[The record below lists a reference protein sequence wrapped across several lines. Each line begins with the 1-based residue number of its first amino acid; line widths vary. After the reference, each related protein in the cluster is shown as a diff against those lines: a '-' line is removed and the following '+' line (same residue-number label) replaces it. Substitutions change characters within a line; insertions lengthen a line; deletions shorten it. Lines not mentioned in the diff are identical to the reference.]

1 MKRLLFLTL
10 STLCAAT
17 FAQVPDYVPTDGLVA
32 WFPFNGDAN
41 DVWMNNHDATVDGA
55 VLAED
60 RFGLPESAYFFD
72 GNDRIFPSN
81 PTEWPTAERTTSIW
95 MKSIVNVSGGRT
107 LFGYGGASCNSSW
120 LVTYNNQGNTPSTTN
135 SFEVQAHC
143 NVNSTAAPMDPS
155 EFTNWHHVLIKTGAD
170 GTSIYVDGV
179 LSGSSEIFIS
189 NTTPGCAIIGAT
201 PSQDGGCVW
210 SDGNNALWH
219 GMLDDFGIWSRALS
233 DEEIMGLF
241 LAEAPSSGCADASAC
256 NYNSE
261 ADVDDGS
268 CVFAPV
274 IDLGEDIET
283 CEDSVVL
290 DAGEGFNFYE
300 WSTGET
306 TQTIVVTETGEYAV
320 NASNVIENNH
330 ALQFNGSDATG
341 APAEP
346 ILFGTESFSVSVDCK
361 LDAFK
366 GNDSEP
372 YSYIIGHPLT
382 QGTGDH
388 GFKIQT
394 AGTSLNGGFQVH
406 INDEGTTH
414 FNVISFDNGME
425 TNVELDQWYDLTMVV
440 DRDNAQFS
448 FYVDGVLIETQT
460 IHPDFGNVD
469 HPNGMSLGVQSIHG
483 SSLLNGDLDNLQIW
497 DVALSAEE
505 VAQWQTTVPSGS
517 ETGLVGYWNF
527 EEGEGD
533 EAYDVSHLAPTLALN
548 NVGWTDETPSNVFD
562 ASCAASDS
570 IQVSWLI
577 RGCTDPEACNYVED
591 ASCDDGTCASC
602 EALQTACGPGTIWD
616 AEMQM
621 CIGDGSGDINL
632 DGCVQLN
639 DLLDLLSAYGNCA
652 SEESAWQCGEK
663 LEYQGYDYATV
674 LIGEQCWFAENA
686 RYLPEVSF
694 VETGSETD
702 GSPHAY
708 VYGYSGNALEEA
720 MATESYENFGGLYN
734 FEAVQEWALCPAGWH
749 VPTDDEFKTMESN
762 VGLPQQELEGTAW
775 RGEGLAV
782 GNTLRSDDLW
792 NAGAGVESGTV
803 GFEGRPSGYRISWL
817 GDEYFEA
824 AGQYGAW
831 WTSSMS
837 GGKGWQR
844 GIANYNL
851 GIYRTLEFKQV
862 GFAVRCIKN
871 AE

>member
-1 MKRLLFLTL
+1 MKRLLFLML
-10 STLCAAT
+10 STLCAAS
-17 FAQVPDYVPTDGLVA
+17 FAQLPDYVPTEGLVGWVDFDSTWPA
-32 WFPFNGDAN
+32 ELGEVALSTDRFENDLAALELNDVVVTPFNGIGGNAARTVCFWARRFCAGGNLSRPFVYWGDPN
-41 DVWMNNHDATVDGA
+41 PTQGVNSGYGFDYNGSGVTVDVSSAA
-55 VLAED
+55 VTWAHGSNYSIETWNHYA
-60 RFGLPESAYFFD
+60 FVLPEGSTVL
-72 GNDRIFPSN
+72 NDYQVYENGELLSEKVTNYYPN
-81 PTEWPTAERTTSIW
+81 
-95 MKSIVNVSGGRT
+95 T
-107 LFGYGGASCNSSW
+107 L
-120 LVTYNNQGNTPSTTN
+120 LISTTN
-135 SFEVQAHC
+135 SVLFGTFPAIEQCGDKPLLDDVGIWNRALTQGEIAQLF
-143 NVNSTAAPMDPS
+143 TAPAP
-155 EFTNWHHVLIKTGAD
+155 A
-170 GTSIYVDGV
+170 
-179 LSGSSEIFIS
+179 
-189 NTTPGCAIIGAT
+189 PGCT
-201 PSQDGGCVW
+201 
-210 SDGNNALWH
+210 
-219 GMLDDFGIWSRALS
+219 
-233 DEEIMGLF
+233 DE
-241 LAEAPSSGCADASAC
+241 SAC
-256 NYNSE
+256 NFNE

-268 CVFAPV
+268 CVFPPT
-274 IDLGEDIET
+274 IGLGEDIEA

-300 WSTGET
+300 WSTGEI

-320 NASNVIENNH
+320 SASNVIENKH
-330 ALQFNGSDATG
+330 ALQFNGTDAAG

-346 ILFGTESFSVSVDCK
+346 ILFGMESFSVSVDCK
-361 LDAFK
+361 LNAFK

-406 INDEGTTH
+406 INDEGTTY

-440 DRDNAQFS
+440 DRNNAQFS
-448 FYVDGVLIETQT
+448 FYVDGILIETQT

-505 VAQWQTTVPSGS
+505 VAHWQTTVPSGS

-533 EAYDVSHLAPTLALN
+533 EANDLSQVAPTIALN
-548 NVGWTDETPSNVFD
+548 NVGWSDNTPSAVFD
-562 ASCAASDS
+562 ASCAASDT

-652 SEESAWQCGEK
+652 SEESAWQCGET

-674 LIGEQCWFAENA
+674 QIGEQCWFAENA

-803 GFEGRPSGYRISWL
+803 GYEGRPSGYRISWL

>member
-1 MKRLLFLTL
+1 MKRLLFLML
-10 STLCAAT
+10 STFCVASFAQIPDNVPTEGLVGWWPLNGDLEDVTGNYPGGQSFGAEFVPDRNGVPHGAISFDGDGSYAVIDGMVDVEDFSISLWYFADQEQTSVQTDVFPLIYVGRDSGIHPNVDGFGTGFSPDEMLSFFGGRVSPQGGAPAVPSVFQEWIHWTVTYSFSAQTMTSYRNGIEAAT
-17 FAQVPDYVPTDGLVA
+17 ATFSNYWEPNPTI
-32 WFPFNGDAN
+32 FF
-41 DVWMNNHDATVDGA
+41 GA
-55 VLAED
+55 VD
-60 RFGLPESAYFFD
+60 SIAYSKFHGILD
-72 GNDRIFPSN
+72 DV
-81 PTEWPTAERTTSIW
+81 SIW
-95 MKSIVNVSGGRT
+95 NRVLNDE
-107 LFGYGGASCNSSW
+107 
-120 LVTYNNQGNTPSTTN
+120 
-135 SFEVQAHC
+135 EVMSL
-143 NVNSTAAPMDPS
+143 STAYI
-155 EFTNWHHVLIKTGAD
+155 V
-170 GTSIYVDGV
+170 
-179 LSGSSEIFIS
+179 
-189 NTTPGCAIIGAT
+189 PGCTDEDA
-201 PSQDGGCVW
+201 C
-210 SDGNNALWH
+210 NFNAL
-219 GMLDDFGIWSRALS
+219 
-233 DEEIMGLF
+233 
-241 LAEAPSSGCADASAC
+241 ASL
-256 NYNSE
+256 
-261 ADVDDGS
+261 DDGS
-268 CVFAPV
+268 CVFTPV

-300 WSTGET
+300 WSTGEI

-320 NASNVIENNH
+320 SASNVIENNH
-330 ALQFNGSDATG
+330 ALQFNGTDATG

-361 LDAFK
+361 LNAFK

-440 DRDNAQFS
+440 DRNNAQFS
-448 FYVDGVLIETQT
+448 FYVDGTLIETQT

-505 VAQWQTTVPSGS
+505 VAHWQTTVPSGS

-533 EAYDVSHLAPTLALN
+533 EAYDVSHLAPTIALN
-548 NVGWTDETPSNVFD
+548 NVGWSDNTPSAVFD
-562 ASCAASDS
+562 ASCAASDT

-652 SEESAWQCGEK
+652 SEESAWQCGET

-674 LIGEQCWFAENA
+674 QIGEQCWFAENLRA
-686 RYLPEVSF
+686 ENYRNGDEILSDVIGSQWQYLTE
-694 VETGSETD
+694 G
-702 GSPHAY
+702 ACA
-708 VYGYSGNALEEA
+708 VYGESDGCEAADFYSACDPIESLNA
-720 MATESYENFGGLYN
+720 FGRLYN
-734 FEAVQEWALCPAGWH
+734 WYAVNNIHGICPSTWH
-749 VPTDDEFKTMESN
+749 VPTDVEWDVLDDAMGGGNLTDEALKATFGWNSDN
-762 VGLPQQELEGTAW
+762 GT
-775 RGEGLAV
+775 
-782 GNTLRSDDLW
+782 
-792 NAGAGVESGTV
+792 NASG
-803 GFEGRPSGYRISWL
+803 FSAIPSGKRDVPG
-817 GDEYFEA
+817 GDFIA
-824 AGQYGAW
+824 AGDTGGWWSSTENGAYAWTRLLNTTASELVRYGPN
-831 WTSSMS
+831 
-837 GGKGWQR
+837 K
-844 GIANYNL
+844 
-851 GIYRTLEFKQV
+851 KD
-862 GFAVRCIKN
+862 GFSIRCIKN